1 MGRSVT
7 KICQSC
13 QTIVKKRNKKSC
25 PKCGGKIAALTQ
37 ELINKICRL
46 KEEREKRA
54 KKKKIQETQKKPWT
68 GGEIW

>member
-7 KICQSC
+7 KICVSC
-13 QTIVKKRNKKSC
+13 QAIVKKRNRKSC
-25 PKCGGKIAALTQ
+25 HRCGGRIVALTQ
-37 ELINKICRL
+37 ELINKVCWL

-54 KKKKIQETQKKPWT
+54 EKKKIQETQKKIWT